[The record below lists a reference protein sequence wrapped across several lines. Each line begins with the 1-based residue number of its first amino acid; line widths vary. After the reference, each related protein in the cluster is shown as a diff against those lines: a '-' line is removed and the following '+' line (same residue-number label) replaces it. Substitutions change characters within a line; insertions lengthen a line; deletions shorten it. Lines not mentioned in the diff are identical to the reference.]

1 METKEAEQQT
11 KQRRGVITGEEGGP
25 IELEQAASWTA
36 NHRHRHSKG
45 ATISQ
50 FFGQVILNRILQQ
63 DGCLG
68 IRIYY
73 ANSQHL
79 SGWQK
84 FFVAIGN
91 FFIKVVANAEGEQR
105 FVIAGVTETGDDMLP
120 EDMKGEAAVS
130 TGEKTYKLMARAAD
144 NSLGDQSMPCPG
156 SVGCPSNALS
166 GTTV

>member
-1 METKEAEQQT
+1 METKETELQT
-11 KQRRGVITGEEGGP
+11 KQKRGVITGEEGGP
-25 IELEQAASWTA
+25 IELEKAASWTA
-36 NHRHRHSKG
+36 NHRNRHSKD

-84 FFVAIGN
+84 FFVAVGN

-105 FVIAGVTETGDDMLP
+105 FVITGVTETGEDILP
-120 EDMKGEAAVS
+120 GGNDKAAVS
-130 TGEKTYKLMARAAD
+130 SEVHTYKLVQ
-144 NSLGDQSMPCPG
+144 SVVGDQSMPCPG
-156 SVGCPSNALS
+156 AAGCPSNVLS